1 MRRAG
6 ATDRDG
12 LPLRSKAILLIVV
25 VLLLLV
31 VVELEGVKSMMSA
44 VAVELAVHFALTVG
58 SRV

>member
-6 ATDRDG
+6 ATDWDG
-12 LPLRSKAILLIVV
+12 LPYKSKTILLVV
-25 VLLLLV
+25 VVFLLLV
-31 VVELEGVKSMMSA
+31 VVELEGVTSMMSA